1 MAWYNFWK
9 KERRAVETQPPIYSD
24 SLIFGSQWRVQQS
37 ARSLSAVFA
46 CINLISNALSCM
58 QFRVMEEDECG
69 HRELVKHHPLQMV
82 FKNKNIQTHSIK
94 QIVKNVMEDVLLK
107 GQGFIYINRNEA
119 DIITSLRY
127 IPYSNMTVY
136 YDAMKDTLAY
146 SSTLL
151 GNKKIPPRNV
161 IHIKDITRD
170 GVNGVS
176 PLTYAQSVISLAN
189 AAEDSAKEFFDSGC
203 NVNGLLTCQTA
214 TNDRQREQLKV
225 SWSQSQGHKSLQVLP
240 FGVNYHQIGADA
252 SKSQLLESR
261 EYEVVEI
268 CRYFGV
274 NPMLIMDLSKNA
286 YNSLEQVNLQFLQ
299 YTLMPFVIEFEQ
311 EFTRKCFNGDND
323 FVVDMDENSYLLRT
337 DRASTADYYQKM
349 VSAGIMSVNDARR
362 ELGMSEVDGGD
373 SHTVAYSDA
382 TKASLENADKN
393 KANNDGEDIQKPT
406 DGTE

>member
-1 MAWYNFWK
+1 M
-9 KERRAVETQPPIYSD
+9 
-24 SLIFGSQWRVQQS
+24 
-37 ARSLSAVFA
+37 
-46 CINLISNALSCM
+46 
-58 QFRVMEEDECG
+58 
-69 HRELVKHHPLQMV
+69 
-82 FKNKNIQTHSIK
+82 
-94 QIVKNVMEDVLLK
+94 
-107 GQGFIYINRNEA
+107 
-119 DIITSLRY
+119 
-127 IPYSNMTVY
+127 
-136 YDAMKDTLAY
+136 
-146 SSTLL
+146 
-151 GNKKIPPRNV
+151 
-161 IHIKDITRD
+161 
-170 GVNGVS
+170 
-176 PLTYAQSVISLAN
+176 
-189 AAEDSAKEFFDSGC
+189 EFFDSGC
-203 NVNGLLTCQTA
+203 NVNGILSCQTA
-214 TNDRQREQLKV
+214 TNDRQREQLKA
-225 SWSQSQGHKSLQVLP
+225 SWAQAQAKGHKSLQVLP
-240 FGVNYHQIGADA
+240 YGVNYHQIGADS

-393 KANNDGEDIQKPT
+393 KVNNDGEDIPKPT
-406 DGTE
+406 DGEE